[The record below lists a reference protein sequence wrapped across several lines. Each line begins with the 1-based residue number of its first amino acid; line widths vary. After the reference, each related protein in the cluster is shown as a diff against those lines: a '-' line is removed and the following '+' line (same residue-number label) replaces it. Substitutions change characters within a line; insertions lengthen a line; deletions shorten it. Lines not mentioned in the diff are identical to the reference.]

1 MGKMNKKGFTLAE
14 LLIVIAIMAVLMAV
28 AIPVFSAQLEK
39 AREAVD
45 ESTARSANS
54 MAYAEYML
62 SHGSSGATIKYTFS
76 EDENGNLQIKSHE
89 NTASPGA
96 ISDDGAP
103 GSAVDAVKGKSQKC
117 KDAGELEVVVKDAA
131 IESNTWLGDTGLNVD
146 LSK

>member
-28 AIPVFSAQLEK
+28 
-39 AREAVD
+39 
-45 ESTARSANS
+45 RSANS